1 MEEMTDS
8 QKEPSQLV
16 NDISSLLVT
25 GGAKMHEI
33 QVDPENNLMMRVW
46 VKELTFLQM
55 QDAIKSFV
63 DINAEGGVNLD
74 LAGDWRYMM
83 EKCIERTEPNL
94 STTQLMGLNSYVGQQ
109 ITALLPQPQDLISG
123 PL

>member
-1 MEEMTDS
+1 MEEMTDR

-74 LAGDWRYMM
+74 LAGYWRYMM
-83 EKCIERTEPNL
+83 EKCIERTEPQM
-94 STTQLMGLNSYVGQQ
+94 TKTQMLGLKTSVAQQ
-109 ITALLPQPQDLISG
+109 ITALLPQPQDLMMD

>member
-1 MEEMTDS
+1 MEEMTNS
-8 QKEPSQLV
+8 QQEPSQLV
-16 NDISSLLVT
+16 NDISSLLVKS
-25 GGAKMHEI
+25 GSQMHEI
-33 QVDPENNLMMRVW
+33 QVDPENNLVLRVW

-74 LAGDWRYMM
+74 LAGYWRYMM
-83 EKCIERTEPNL
+83 DECIERTEPQM
-94 STTQLMGLNSYVGQQ
+94 SKTQMLGLKASVAQQ
-109 ITALLPQPQDLISG
+109 ITALLPQPQDLMMG